1 MLTPVASP
9 VRIFFCLQPTDMR
22 LSFTGLTGLVRSYM
36 GGDPLSGNMFVF
48 RNRRGDR
55 LKILVWDRDGFVLWY
70 KQLQRGTFRFPVAA
84 CQQSVEIDRSTLML
98 ILDGIDLQSVRRL
111 KRYHGAESVRLPAA
125 GSAGARAL

>member
-1 MLTPVASP
+1 MLTPVAGP

-55 LKILVWDRDGFVLWY
+55 LKILAWDRDGFVLWY
-70 KQLQRGTFRFPVAA
+70 KQLQRGTFRFPVSA

-111 KRYHGAESVRLPAA
+111 KRYHWQDAIQLPAA
-125 GSAGARAL
+125 GSSGARAL